1 MAMEVVMSNVEPMVY
16 KSGINV
22 PYDWWAGETASRF
35 FASLRDEQ
43 KILGT
48 RCGACRKVFVPP
60 RKTCPQ
66 CFAEAM
72 SWEEV
77 GPEGEVL
84 TFTVARKQLAALP
97 KKVPVVFGLIK
108 LDAADTGLLHM
119 LGDVA
124 PEHLRVGMRVR
135 AVFSETRAGNIMD
148 IAYFAPTGKA

>member
-1 MAMEVVMSNVEPMVY
+1 MEFVMSNVEPMVY
-16 KSGINV
+16 RSGINV

-35 FASLRDEQ
+35 FIALRDEQ

-48 RCGACRKVFVPP
+48 RCGSCRKVFVPP

-66 CFAEAM
+66 CFGEEM

-84 TFTVARKQLAALP
+84 TFTVARRQLASLP
-97 KKVPVVFGLIK
+97 RKVPVLFGLIR
-108 LDAADTGLLHM
+108 LDGADTGLLHL
-119 LGDVA
+119 LGEVA
-124 PEHLRVGMRVR
+124 PEGLRAGMRVR

-148 IAYFAPTGKA
+148 IAYFAPAVKA